1 VRGTAT
7 FLARADSDLAG
18 GSVRVLGQRPVHL
31 HHDRMTFR
39 IMPGVDGGRPERRVM
54 VVMMGTTTLLPST
67 VPTVYSAP
75 EQ

>member
-1 VRGTAT
+1 
-7 FLARADSDLAG
+7 
-18 GSVRVLGQRPVHL
+18 
-31 HHDRMTFR
+31 MTFR